1 MEGSIQV
8 IALKLM
14 GIVFGLFQAISDQDA
29 LAFLMDL
36 HHVLLCLAQRPT
48 KDLLE
53 DVGHIIH
60 EVNRIVPANNP
71 IQRFK
76 LGRGDRIDQRFGLRL
91 RAPWHMRFLHKPWS
105 QINVHLIAELGRK
118 LHEGDLALL
127 SLAYTLSKQ

>member
-1 MEGSIQV
+1 MEGSMQV

-76 LGRGDRIDQRFGLRL
+76 LGRGDWIDQRLGLRL
-91 RAPWHMRFLHKPWS
+91 RAPWHMRFLHKPW
-105 QINVHLIAELGRK
+105 A
-118 LHEGDLALL
+118 
-127 SLAYTLSKQ
+127 

>member
-8 IALKLM
+8 IALKLI

-76 LGRGDRIDQRFGLRL
+76 LGRGDWIDQRLGLRL

-118 LHEGDLALL
+118 LHEGDQALL

>member
-8 IALKLM
+8 IALKLI

-118 LHEGDLALL
+118 LHEGDQALL